1 MFELKGI
8 KSDNKHPPATTWS
21 AATMEVFNNSFNTQ
35 EQPLSSSGK
44 QPEANGSKRSA
55 QSASWDFHLASVTRT
70 ATLQTA
76 VFGVG
81 ANGQQAAVTPLRV
94 CAFLQFDAVWL
105 WYEKITQGFLQS
117 NNTSGYVLCY
127 GCGRC
132 SGHWGPKEAF
142 SSLWKLVVAFG
153 PPLKRLFAF
162 L

>member
-44 QPEANGSKRSA
+44 QPEANGSKGLHRVLPETFIWLLSHAQQLCKQPCSVLVRMVNKRPWPRS
-55 QSASWDFHLASVTRT
+55 
-70 ATLQTA
+70 
-76 VFGVG
+76 G
-81 ANGQQAAVTPLRV
+81 
-94 CAFLQFDAVWL
+94 CALSFSLTL